1 MTADAKFLF
10 KYLADPCCSTQ
21 TCEQAPVTTQRK
33 TAKASK
39 PTRQH
44 VNMPTL
50 HISTNNFYSRKKLFL
65 LLLIILKL
73 SVKGEVIYKASCN
86 VSILDT

>member
-1 MTADAKFLF
+1 M
-10 KYLADPCCSTQ
+10 
-21 TCEQAPVTTQRK
+21 TTQRK

-39 PTRQH
+39 LCISVQT
-44 VNMPTL
+44 
-50 HISTNNFYSRKKLFL
+50 ISTVEKKLFL